1 VGAALIKAQQWIGLG
16 LGAIFLCTGLAGQA
30 AAAPK
35 ISSKTIYFTVSG
47 STPSAVLRSILR
59 NGAGGQ
65 SGVAMATTQA
75 DISQTVKPRG
85 KRGCRYSSKAEITTR
100 LPRLSKV
107 SRKHKA
113 VRAVW
118 RSFDKYIRAHEAWHK
133 SIYLSC
139 ARKID
144 KKARAHLRK
153 KGCKNA
159 KIEVTIIMLE
169 ERVRCARLNRM
180 YDQRER
186 KQIGRLPLIKQAT
199 RQAGGALVFGSHSKK
214 RSKRLAPNR
223 N

>member
-1 VGAALIKAQQWIGLG
+1 MIKAQQWIGLG
-16 LGAIFLCTGLAGQA
+16 LGITLLWGGLAAEA

-35 ISSKTIYFTVSG
+35 ISSKTIYFTVTG

-65 SGVAMATTQA
+65 TGVAMATTQA
-75 DISQTVKPRG
+75 NISQTVKPRG
-85 KRGCRYSSKAEITTR
+85 KNGCRYSSKAEITTR
-100 LPRLSKV
+100 LPRLSKA

-118 RSFDKYIRAHEAWHK
+118 RSFDKYIRAHEAQHK
-133 SIYLSC
+133 SIYLAC
-139 ARKID
+139 ARRID
-144 KKARAHLRK
+144 RKARAHLRK

-169 ERVRCARLNRM
+169 ERLRCHRLNQM

-186 KQIGRLPLIKQAT
+186 KRIRRLPLIKQAT
-199 RQAGGALVFGSHSKK
+199 RQAGGAVVFGRHSKK
-214 RSKRLAPNR
+214 TSKRLAPNK